1 MLIPL
6 SGTYRPLSSRD
17 GHPKETAMRM
27 IERLRTR
34 DGGPLLGTWVK
45 IPALETVEL
54 LARAGFDFVVIDLEH
69 SPMTLES
76 AYRAVVVAQGLG
88 VHALVRVPDRG
99 AGQVQPVLDTGVDG
113 VLVPH
118 VLDGADAERVVRS
131 MLFPPNGG
139 RGLGTTSRAG
149 AWGLD
154 PTPEYLR
161 RGDADTLRI
170 PQLEDL
176 SAIEDAESVLDVP
189 GVNAV
194 FLGMGDLTLSTG
206 RTADDPALTALTDRL
221 LAAAKERDIPV
232 GTAVRTA
239 SAARAAADRGFGY
252 VMVGNDAQIFGSA
265 ATDLCTAAR
274 G

>member
-1 MLIPL
+1 
-6 SGTYRPLSSRD
+6 
-17 GHPKETAMRM
+17 MRM
-27 IERLRTR
+27 IERLRDR

-69 SPMTLES
+69 SPMTTES
-76 AYRAVVVAQGLG
+76 AYRAAVVAQGLG
-88 VHALVRVPDRG
+88 MHALVRVSDRG
-99 AGQVQPVLDTGVDG
+99 VGQVQPILDTGVDG

-118 VLDGADAERVVRS
+118 VLDGADADRVMASLV
-131 MLFPPNGG
+131 FPPNGS

-149 AWGLD
+149 TWGLD

-161 RGDADTLRI
+161 RGNEETLRI

-176 SAIEDAESVLDVP
+176 SALEDVEAVLDVP
-189 GVNAV
+189 GVNAA

-206 RTADDPALTALTDRL
+206 RTADDPVLTALADRL

-239 SAARAAADRGFGY
+239 SAARAAADRGFAF
-252 VMVGNDAQIFGSA
+252 VMVGNDAQIFGA
-265 ATDLCTAAR
+265 AAADLCTNAR

>member
-1 MLIPL
+1 
-6 SGTYRPLSSRD
+6 
-17 GHPKETAMRM
+17 MRM
-27 IERLRTR
+27 IERLRTG

-69 SPMTLES
+69 SPLTLES
-76 AYRAVVVAQGLG
+76 AYRMVVVSQGLG
-88 VHALVRVPDRG
+88 LHALVRVPERG
-99 AGQVQPVLDTGVDG
+99 AGHVQPILDTGVDG

-118 VLDGADAERVVRS
+118 VMDGADADRVARS
-131 MLFPPNGG
+131 MLFPPRGS

-149 AWGLD
+149 MWGLD

-161 RGDADTLRI
+161 RGDEDTLRI

-176 SAIEDAESVLDVP
+176 SAVEDAEAVLDVP
-189 GVNAV
+189 GVNAA
-194 FLGMGDLTLSTG
+194 FLGMGDLTVSTG
-206 RTADDPALTALTDRL
+206 LKADDPGLTALTDRL
-221 LAAAKERDIPV
+221 LAAAKDRETPV

-239 SAARAAADRGFGY
+239 QQAKAAADRGFAF
-252 VMVGNDAQIFGSA
+252 VMVGNDAQIFGTA
-265 ATDLCTAAR
+265 ATDLCAAAR

>member
-1 MLIPL
+1 
-6 SGTYRPLSSRD
+6 
-17 GHPKETAMRM
+17 MRM
-27 IERLRTR
+27 IDRLRAGA
-34 DGGPLLGTWVK
+34 GGPLLGTWVK

-69 SPMTLES
+69 SPMTLEA
-76 AYRAVVVAQGLG
+76 AYRAVVVSQGLG
-88 VHALVRVPDRG
+88 MGALVRVPERG
-99 AGQVQPVLDTGVDG
+99 AGHVQPVLDAGVDG

-118 VLDGADAERVVRS
+118 VLDGADADRVVRS
-131 MLFPPNGG
+131 MLFPPHGS
-139 RGLGTTSRAG
+139 RGLGATSRAG

-176 SAIEDAESVLDVP
+176 SALEDAEAVLDVS

-194 FLGMGDLTLSTG
+194 FLGMGDLTVSTG
-206 RTADDPALTALTDRL
+206 RTADDPALTKLTDRL
-221 LAAAKERDIPV
+221 LAAAAERDIPV
-232 GTAVRTA
+232 GTAVRTGT
-239 SAARAAADRGFGY
+239 AARTAADRGFGF

-265 ATDLCTAAR
+265 AADLCAAAR

>member
-1 MLIPL
+1 
-6 SGTYRPLSSRD
+6 
-17 GHPKETAMRM
+17 MRM
-27 IERLRTR
+27 IERLRTS
-34 DGGPLLGTWVK
+34 DGPLLGTWVK

-76 AYRAVVVAQGLG
+76 AYRATVVAQGLG
-88 VHALVRVPDRG
+88 MHAVVRVPERG
-99 AGQVQPVLDTGVDG
+99 AGHVQPILDTGVDG

-118 VLDGADAERVVRS
+118 VLDGADADRVIRS
-131 MLFPPNGG
+131 MLFPPRGS

-149 AWGLD
+149 TWGLD

-161 RGDADTLRI
+161 RGDEDTLRI

-176 SAIEDAESVLDVP
+176 SALEDVEAVLDVS

-194 FLGMGDLTLSTG
+194 FLGMGDLTVSTG
-206 RTADDPALTALTDRL
+206 RTADDPELAKLTDRL
-221 LAAAKERDIPV
+221 LTAAAERDIPV
-232 GTAVRTA
+232 GTAVRTGQ
-239 SAARAAADRGFGY
+239 AAQAAAGRGFAF
-252 VMVGNDAQIFGSA
+252 VMVANDAQIFGSA
-265 ATDLCTAAR
+265 AAELCAAAR

>member
-1 MLIPL
+1 
-6 SGTYRPLSSRD
+6 
-17 GHPKETAMRM
+17 MRM
-27 IERLRTR
+27 IERLRNR

-76 AYRAVVVAQGLG
+76 AYRTVVVAQGLG
-88 VHALVRVPDRG
+88 MHALVRVPDRG

-118 VLDGADAERVVRS
+118 VLDGADADRVIRS
-131 MLFPPNGG
+131 MLFPPNDSHS
-139 RGLGTTSRAG
+139 LGTTSQAG
-149 AWGLD
+149 VWGLD

-161 RGDADTLRI
+161 RGDAETLRI

-176 SAIEDAESVLDVP
+176 SAVEDAETVLDVP

-206 RTADDPALTALTDRL
+206 RSSDDPELTALTDRL
-221 LAAAKERDIPV
+221 
-232 GTAVRTA
+232 
-239 SAARAAADRGFGY
+239 RAAAGGRGGP
-252 VMVGNDAQIFGSA
+252 GG
-265 ATDLCTAAR
+265 
-274 G
+274 